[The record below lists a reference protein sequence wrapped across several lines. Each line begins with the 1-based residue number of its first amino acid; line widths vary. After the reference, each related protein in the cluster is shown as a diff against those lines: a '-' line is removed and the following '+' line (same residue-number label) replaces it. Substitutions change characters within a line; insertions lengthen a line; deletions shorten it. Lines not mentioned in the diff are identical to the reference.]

1 MERFELDI
9 CSVNAPGCL
18 ITLRRHRLDHSWS
31 QVSLSTYNSCRCVLC
46 EANQAV
52 ALTLRLLHRGTQHMI
67 IAFPPLIS
75 MPASRL
81 SWCQCVIYYSCELQ
95 YILYICSSVYVPV
108 TRSFT
113 ASTSSAKWRQLF
125 CRLEA
130 TTACFSSPSG
140 AWQNT
145 AELISSCLLPFV
157 CPRRCIHA
165 AWRVWSHEQGRS
177 SGGRRGSWQGGLRER
192 GGATDAAWGEETGA
206 CRCCSGPLTK
216 QRLTGCQD
224 NHSTLRNGYR
234 IHDAVKCTSTNV
246 ILAW

>member
-52 ALTLRLLHRGTQHMI
+52 ALMLRLLHRGTQHMI
-67 IAFPPLIS
+67 IGFPPLIS

-125 CRLEA
+125 CWLEA

-177 SGGRRGSWQGGLRER
+177 SGGPGEADRGDSGREVERRMLHEGKRQVHAGAVPAPWQ
-192 GGATDAAWGEETGA
+192 
-206 CRCCSGPLTK
+206 S
-216 QRLTGCQD
+216 
-224 NHSTLRNGYR
+224 
-234 IHDAVKCTSTNV
+234 NV
-246 ILAW
+246 WQVAKTTTVL